1 MKPSWNTCLRVGVS
15 AFILFLCVHYWPAA
29 AGILS
34 LVLRAAT
41 PIFLGCAIAFVLN
54 IPMRFYERRWFPG
67 SQKSLVVKTRRA
79 VCLLLALLS
88 VAALIVLLLWLV
100 VPELTKCVTLLVS
113 QVPGTLN
120 RLMDA
125 LAGSQLLTPGLAD
138 YLAGLDWQQNL
149 EQAVRVAFNG
159 FGSVAN
165 LAAGVITSVASGAIT
180 GLMAFIFAIY
190 VLLGK
195 ERLARQFKAL
205 ARRYGKESWRR
216 SWDRVAAVVE
226 DCFHDYIVGQC
237 TEAVILGA
245 LCAGG
250 MLLFRFPYAAVVGAT
265 VGFTAL
271 IPVAGAYIGGA
282 VGFLLILTVSPW
294 KALLFL
300 LYLVILQQL
309 EGNIVYP
316 KVVGTSMGLPGLWV
330 LAAVIVGGGVAGIP
344 GMALSVPFTASL
356 YQLLRNDLNR
366 PRPDAA

>member
-1 MKPSWNTCLRVGVS
+1 MDWKFCLKLGVS
-15 AFILFLCVHYWPAA
+15 AFLLYLAIHYWEPFM
-29 AGILS
+29 G
-34 LVLRAAT
+34 LVRLLLGVAT
-41 PIFLGCAIAFVLN
+41 PLLLGCVIAYIIN
-54 IPMRFYERRWFPG
+54 IPMSFYERRLLARWEGGRLDKLRRPAAMLLAFL
-67 SQKSLVVKTRRA
+67 SVLVIAALVILVVA
-79 VCLLLALLS
+79 
-88 VAALIVLLLWLV
+88 
-100 VPELTKCVTLLVS
+100 PELAKCVSILVA
-113 QVPGTLN
+113 QVPGTLE
-120 RLMDA
+120 RITDTLAHSQYLSDRIAQA
-125 LAGSQLLTPGLAD
+125 LENINWNDTLSKVVNTFLSGFGNVAN
-138 YLAGLDWQQNL
+138 Y
-149 EQAVRVAFNG
+149 AVGVVSSVVSGVVNG
-159 FGSVAN
+159 F
-165 LAAGVITSVASGAIT
+165 I
-180 GLMAFIFAIY
+180 AFIFSIY
-190 VLLGK
+190 LLLGRD
-195 ERLARQFKAL
+195 RLHGQVKRV
-205 ARRYGKESWRR
+205 ARRYLPARWREGLR
-216 SWDRVAAVVE
+216 YVLDILNQN
-226 DCFHDYIVGQC
+226 FHRYIVGQC

-245 LCAGG
+245 LCALG